1 MYREVLTMFDGM
13 SKPTLMMT
21 ALIGGLA
28 LFVAGFVI
36 ALEVRSTSAS
46 PAAASTGG
54 ACYTN
59 WNGDTCA
66 AGYTAVETGEWT
78 GALFWTEHP
87 SREEAMTG
95 GSVICADKTED
106 AAGLS
111 FGFIAD
117 TANYWSTENEVHSVS
132 HEPCAI
138 CCPSGGVV
146 GGIGELPDVAGAG
159 DPLPRNPIIIAAV
172 TAAIAFGAGAWYA
185 RRRWVR

>member
-1 MYREVLTMFDGM
+1 MFSDM
-13 SKPTLMMT
+13 SKATFMMA
-21 ALIGGLA
+21 ALVGGLA

-36 ALEVRSTSAS
+36 ALEVRSVVAG

-59 WNGDTCA
+59 WNGNTCA
-66 AGYTAVETGEWT
+66 SGYTAVETGEWT

-95 GSVICADKTED
+95 GSVICAEKTED

-138 CCPSGGVV
+138 CCPSGAAV
-146 GGIGELPDVAGAG
+146 GGIGELPDVAATGNG
-159 DPLPRNPIIIAAV
+159 LPRNPIIMAAV
-172 TAAIAFGAGAWYA
+172 TGAIAFGAGAWYA

>member
-1 MYREVLTMFDGM
+1 MSSDL
-13 SKPTLMMT
+13 SKPTFMV
-21 ALIGGLA
+21 AAFIGGLA

-36 ALEVRSTSAS
+36 ALEVRSTLAS
-46 PAAASTGG
+46 PAAATTGG

-59 WNGDTCA
+59 WNGNTCA
-66 AGYTAVETGEWT
+66 AGYTAVQTGEWT

-95 GSVICADKTED
+95 GSVICADKAED

-117 TANYWSTENEVHSVS
+117 TANWWSAENEVHSVS

-138 CCPSGGVV
+138 CCAVSAGAV
-146 GGIGELPDVAGAG
+146 GGIGELPDVAGTG
-159 DPLPRNPIIIAAV
+159 DTLPRNPIIIAAV
-172 TAAIAFGAGAWYA
+172 TGMIAFGAGAWYA
-185 RRRWVR
+185 RKRWSR

>member
-1 MYREVLTMFDGM
+1 M
-13 SKPTLMMT
+13 SNDLFKPTFMIA

-36 ALEVRSTSAS
+36 ALEVRSVVAG
-46 PAAASTGG
+46 PAAATNGG

-59 WNGDTCA
+59 WNGNTCA
-66 AGYTAVETGEWT
+66 SGYTAVETGEWT

-87 SREEAMTG
+87 MREEAITG

-117 TANYWSTENEVHSVS
+117 TANLWSTENVVRSVS

-138 CCPSGGVV
+138 CCASGVGGAV
-146 GGIGELPDVAGAG
+146 GGIGELPDVAATG
-159 DPLPRNPIIIAAV
+159 DGLPRNPIIMAAV
-172 TAAIAFGAGAWYA
+172 TGAIAFGAGAWYA
-185 RRRWVR
+185 RRRWSRS